1 MIKKIFTILLF
12 ATALV
17 SCVGPQGPMGPQG
30 EPGEGLNWK
39 VYDMTVNSN
48 DWELING
55 ENGNKLGSYFMYV
68 FEGDQ
73 APKELEY
80 VTKYDGDVSGYFM
93 GRLDNGDE
101 VYSPLPYEIYQ
112 GDSDGNNQWIW
123 SELYTFD
130 FTHNSIAFYV
140 YYNDFETG
148 IRPGTMKFRMSFK
161 W

>member
-1 MIKKIFTILLF
+1 MIKKIFTILLL

-30 EPGEGLNWK
+30 EPGEGINWK

-73 APKELEY
+73 APKSWNMSPNTTATYRAILWVNLITAMRY
-80 VTKYDGDVSGYFM
+80 IRPYPTKYTKATRTATTNGY
-93 GRLDNGDE
+93 GAN
-101 VYSPLPYEIYQ
+101 
-112 GDSDGNNQWIW
+112 
-123 SELYTFD
+123 YTHS
-130 FTHNSIAFYV
+130 TSHTTA
-140 YYNDFETG
+140 
-148 IRPGTMKFRMSFK
+148 
-161 W
+161 